1 MLKEDKELRLWC
13 LIAKGYT
20 DLEIDYRA
28 TKRDWLEARDLA
40 KTLGQNQWVTRAE
53 R

>member
-28 TKRDWLEARDLA
+28 TKRDWLARIIHEEWS
-40 KTLGQNQWVTRAE
+40 GV
-53 R
+53 